1 MTQPPLW
8 KAEAMLARART
19 SGRLT
24 TTVAALV
31 LALPVLS
38 ACSGD
43 DGGSGGGGGDEGPTP
58 EEVLAEAATT
68 LTETSG
74 VDLTLSTPTLP
85 DGVSGI
91 TEATGTITQAP
102 AFDGSITVV
111 FAGQTVDVPVIA
123 VDDTVYA
130 QLPFTPGW
138 NKVNPKEYGAPDPSN
153 LVGEDGFAGLL
164 EKTESPEAGD
174 SVRGGADNTEIL
186 TTYTGTVPGSA
197 MKSIIPSSSGD
208 SFDVEW
214 QVTDDGELREATLTG
229 VFYPHAEPMTY
240 TVDFADYGTEKDITA
255 P

>member
-1 MTQPPLW
+1 
-8 KAEAMLARART
+8 MLARART

-24 TTVAALV
+24 VTVAALV

-38 ACSGD
+38 TLAACSG
-43 DGGSGGGGGDEGPTP
+43 GESKAQEEGRTP
-58 EEVLAEAATT
+58 EDVLTEAATK

-74 VDLTLSTPTLP
+74 VDLTLSTVKLP

-91 TEATGTITQAP
+91 AKAAGTITNAP

-123 VDDTVYA
+123 VDDVVYA

-153 LVGEDGFAGLL
+153 LVGQDGFAGLL
-164 EKTESPEAGD
+164 EQTESPEAGE

-186 TTYTGTVPGSA
+186 TTYSGTVPGTA
-197 MKSIIPSSSGD
+197 MKAIIPSSSGD

-214 QVTDDGELREATLTG
+214 QVADDGELRKATLTG
-229 VFYPHAEPMTY
+229 VFYPRAEPMTY
-240 TVDFADYGTEKDITA
+240 TVEFADYGTEKDITA

>member
-1 MTQPPLW
+1 MP
-8 KAEAMLARART
+8 ARVRP
-19 SGRLT
+19 SGRLAAFVT
-24 TTVAALV
+24 AALLTV
-31 LALPVLS
+31 PTLV

-43 DGGSGGGGGDEGPTP
+43 DGGDGGDAEDAPTP
-58 EEVLAEAATT
+58 EEVLDQAATT
-68 LTETSG
+68 LAETSG
-74 VDLTLSTPTLP
+74 VNLTLSTPTLP

-91 TEATGTITQAP
+91 TQAIGTVTDAP

-123 VDDTVYA
+123 VEDTVYA

-138 NKVNPKEYGAPDPSN
+138 NEVNPKEYGAPDPSN

-164 EKTESPEAGD
+164 GLTESPEAGE
-174 SVRGGADNTEIL
+174 SVRGGAGNTEIL
-186 TTYTGTVPGSA
+186 TTYSGTVPGDA
-197 MKSIIPSSSGD
+197 MDAIIPSSSGD

-214 QVTDDGELREATLTG
+214 QVTDGGELRKATLTG
-229 VFYPHAEPMTY
+229 VFYPRAEPMTY

>member
-1 MTQPPLW
+1 
-8 KAEAMLARART
+8 MLARART

-24 TTVAALV
+24 VTVAALV

-43 DGGSGGGGGDEGPTP
+43 DGGSGGGGDEGPTP

-68 LTETSG
+68 LSGTSG
-74 VDLTLSTPTLP
+74 VDLTLSTPSLP

-91 TEATGTITQAP
+91 TKAAGTVTQAP
-102 AFDGSITVV
+102 AFDGTITVV
-111 FAGQTVDVPVIA
+111 FAGQTVDVPVVA

-138 NKVNPKEYGAPDPSN
+138 NKVNPKEYGAPDPSQ
-153 LVGEDGFAGLL
+153 LIGEDGFAGLL
-164 EKTESPEAGD
+164 GLTQDPEAGE
-174 SVRGGADNTEIL
+174 SVRGGADNKEVL
-186 TTYTGTVPGSA
+186 TTYSGTVPGDA
-197 MKSIIPSSSGD
+197 MDAVIPSSSGD

-214 QVTDDGELREATLTG
+214 QVSDDGELRKASMTG
-229 VFYPHAEPMTY
+229 VFYPHTDPMTY
-240 TVDFADYGTEKDITA
+240 TVDFADYGTEKQITK

>member
-1 MTQPPLW
+1 MP
-8 KAEAMLARART
+8 AHART
-19 SGRLT
+19 SGRLAT
-24 TTVAALV
+24 TATALV
-31 LALPVLS
+31 LALPALS

-43 DGGSGGGGGDEGPTP
+43 ADGSGGGGDEGPTP
-58 EEVLAEAATT
+58 EEVLDEAATT

-74 VDLTLSTPTLP
+74 VELTLSTPSLP

-111 FAGQTVDVPVIA
+111 FAGQTVDVPVVA

-153 LVGEDGFAGLL
+153 LIGDDGFAGLL
-164 EKTESPEAGD
+164 GLTESPEAGE
-174 SVRGGADNTEIL
+174 SVRGGADNSEIL
-186 TTYTGTVPGSA
+186 TTYSGTVPGDA
-197 MKSIIPSSSGD
+197 MDAIIPSSSGD
-208 SFDVEW
+208 TFDVEW
-214 QVTDDGELREATLTG
+214 QVSDAGELRKATLTG
-229 VFYPHAEPMTY
+229 VFYPRAEPMTY

>member
-1 MTQPPLW
+1 
-8 KAEAMLARART
+8 MLARART
-19 SGRLT
+19 PRRRV
-24 TTVAALV
+24 TTVVAVV
-31 LALPVLS
+31 LALPALS

-43 DGGSGGGGGDEGPTP
+43 DGGSGGGGDEGPTP
-58 EEVLAEAATT
+58 EEVLDRAAAT

-85 DGVSGI
+85 KGVSGI
-91 TEATGTITQAP
+91 TRAIGTITDAP

-153 LVGEDGFAGLL
+153 LNGQDGFAGLL
-164 EKTESPEAGD
+164 GLTESPEAGE
-174 SVRGGADNTEIL
+174 SVRGGANNAEVL
-186 TTYTGTVPGSA
+186 TTYSGTVPGDA
-197 MKSIIPSSSGD
+197 MDAIIPSASGD
-208 SFDVEW
+208 TFDVEW
-214 QVTDDGELREATLTG
+214 QVSDDGELRKATLTG
-229 VFYPHAEPMTY
+229 VFYPRAEPMTY
-240 TVDFADYGTEKDITA
+240 TVDFADYGTEKDIAA

>member
-1 MTQPPLW
+1 MP
-8 KAEAMLARART
+8 ARARP
-19 SGRLT
+19 SGRLAAFVT
-24 TTVAALV
+24 AALLTV
-31 LALPVLS
+31 PTLA

-43 DGGSGGGGGDEGPTP
+43 DGGDGGDAEDAPTP
-58 EEVLAEAATT
+58 EEVLDQAATT
-68 LTETSG
+68 LAETSG
-74 VDLTLSTPTLP
+74 VNLTLSTPTLP

-91 TEATGTITQAP
+91 TQAIGTVTDAP

-123 VDDTVYA
+123 VEDTVYA

-138 NKVNPKEYGAPDPSN
+138 NEVNPKEYGAPDPSN

-164 EKTESPEAGD
+164 GLTESPEAGE
-174 SVRGGADNTEIL
+174 SVRGGAGNTEIL
-186 TTYTGTVPGSA
+186 TTYSGTVPGDA
-197 MKSIIPSSSGD
+197 MDAIIPSSSGD

-214 QVTDDGELREATLTG
+214 QVTDGGELRKATLTG
-229 VFYPHAEPMTY
+229 VFYPRAEPMTY

>member
-1 MTQPPLW
+1 MGPVTLHENTISLNLRPGRDVGSPPSFIW
-8 KAEAMLARART
+8 AYPA
-19 SGRLT
+19 GVDRLVRMSA
-24 TTVAALV
+24 TTV
-31 LALPVLS
+31 
-38 ACSGD
+38 
-43 DGGSGGGGGDEGPTP
+43 GGSRR
-58 EEVLAEAATT
+58 
-68 LTETSG
+68 
-74 VDLTLSTPTLP
+74 
-85 DGVSGI
+85 
-91 TEATGTITQAP
+91 
-102 AFDGSITVV
+102 
-111 FAGQTVDVPVIA
+111 IA

-164 EKTESPEAGD
+164 EQTESPEAGE